1 VTSGVI
7 PSGMSSG
14 GPVAVEAAVG
24 EPRAVRF
31 AAAEHTHD
39 DVSPVE
45 RPRPAP
51 STSRTMIAGAC
62 ALCPCVSARRWY
74 RLDEDVPDD
83 DPDASPDVSYVAGK
97 GTSRERRL
105 PLILAPRA
113 RWTGS
118 GAEAPHGAATLCP
131 HCHVQN
137 EQLWAER
144 GVAAA
149 AASPLDSV
157 RRTMNQFDRIMSI
170 LAPRHRGG
178 GGDRVDRAVSRPRRR
193 AAKNGTST
201 IHPDGSEMSRSAPA
215 ATSGADLMMGRAAAS
230 AAAAPRRT
238 AQEEAALREELAD
251 VARLGHRRRR
261 RWANDRLL
269 RELGGPMTVSEM
281 QAQFMPPPFGAPPVP
296 TPFESMLA
304 AQARGEWTGFH
315 RVDMDKEAAFLAK
328 MYATEAEA
336 RRERARG
343 NRDAATRAWSRTNAR
358 ARAALRSA
366 ARRSPERIERLEATL
381 LDFADGFAG
390 ADAGELVLPLADGF
404 ARLLAH
410 GLCEFH
416 GLPAHSRVAPGG
428 AKELVVKPPPAERP
442 DGDGDGDGGE
452 EETETKAE
460 METEVET
467 EAETETEAEAET
479 EAVRSDARG
488 ARVSRWRMPETT
500 CAAFLA
506 RLEAR

>member
-1 VTSGVI
+1 
-7 PSGMSSG
+7 
-14 GPVAVEAAVG
+14 
-24 EPRAVRF
+24 
-31 AAAEHTHD
+31 
-39 DVSPVE
+39 
-45 RPRPAP
+45 
-51 STSRTMIAGAC
+51 MIEGAC

-83 DPDASPDVSYVAGK
+83 DPDAPPDVSYVAGK

-118 GAEAPHGAATLCP
+118 GADAPPGAATLCP

-144 GVAAA
+144 GVAEAA
-149 AASPLDSV
+149 DAGPLDSV

-193 AAKNGTST
+193 AAKNGASA
-201 IHPDGSEMSRSAPA
+201 IHPDVSGMSRSAPA
-215 ATSGADLMMGRAAAS
+215 ATSGADLMMGRAAAAA
-230 AAAAPRRT
+230 AAAAPRRS
-238 AQEEAALREELAD
+238 ARDDAALREELAE

-281 QAQFMPPPFGAPPVP
+281 QAQFMPPPFGAPPAP
-296 TPFESMLA
+296 TAFESMLA

-328 MYATEAEA
+328 IFAAEAEA

-343 NRDAATRAWSRTNAR
+343 SRDAATRAWSRTSAR

-366 ARRSPERIERLEATL
+366 ARRSPERLERLEATL
-381 LDFADGFAG
+381 LEFADEFAG

-428 AKELVVKPPPAERP
+428 AKELVVRPPPAPAERV
-442 DGDGDGDGGE
+442 DGDGDGDGDGE
-452 EETETKAE
+452 EMVAETL
-460 METEVET
+460 
-467 EAETETEAEAET
+467 TETEAERE
-479 EAVRSDARG
+479 RSDATE
-488 ARVSRWRMPETT
+488 ARTSEST
-500 CAAFLA
+500 CVAFLA
-506 RLEAR
+506 RLEARR

>member
-1 VTSGVI
+1 MLSTQNLGRADHLHAGGGPFAHASGARRWWRSIVVTSSVI
-7 PSGMSSG
+7 PGGMSSG

-149 AASPLDSV
+149 AAGPLDSV
-157 RRTMNQFDRIMSI
+157 RRTMHQFDRIMSI
-170 LAPRHRGG
+170 LAPRHRG

-193 AAKNGTST
+193 AAKNGASA
-201 IHPDGSEMSRSAPA
+201 IHPDVSEMSRSAPA

-230 AAAAPRRT
+230 
-238 AQEEAALREELAD
+238 
-251 VARLGHRRRR
+251 
-261 RWANDRLL
+261 
-269 RELGGPMTVSEM
+269 
-281 QAQFMPPPFGAPPVP
+281 PPPRPAGP
-296 TPFESMLA
+296 
-304 AQARGEWTGFH
+304 R
-315 RVDMDKEAAFLAK
+315 
-328 MYATEAEA
+328 
-336 RRERARG
+336 
-343 NRDAATRAWSRTNAR
+343 
-358 ARAALRSA
+358 
-366 ARRSPERIERLEATL
+366 ARRSRCERSSPTWRASATAVA
-381 LDFADGFAG
+381 ADGRTIDCCA
-390 ADAGELVLPLADGF
+390 
-404 ARLLAH
+404 
-410 GLCEFH
+410 
-416 GLPAHSRVAPGG
+416 SW
-428 AKELVVKPPPAERP
+428 VVR
-442 DGDGDGDGGE
+442 
-452 EETETKAE
+452 
-460 METEVET
+460 
-467 EAETETEAEAET
+467 
-479 EAVRSDARG
+479 
-488 ARVSRWRMPETT
+488 
-500 CAAFLA
+500 
-506 RLEAR
+506 